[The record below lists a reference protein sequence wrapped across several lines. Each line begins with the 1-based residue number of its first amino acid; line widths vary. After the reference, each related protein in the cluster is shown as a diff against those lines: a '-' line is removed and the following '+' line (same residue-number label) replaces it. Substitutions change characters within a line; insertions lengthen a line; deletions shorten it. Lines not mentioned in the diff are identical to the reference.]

1 MSGVKI
7 KAAAGGGSTE
17 LQGPASTAD
26 NTVLKLP
33 SNIVADQFLTT
44 DSNGAMSWAE
54 AGGGKILQLQY
65 ATTTTGQKTHT
76 ADIWEARTPTV
87 SITPSST
94 TSKILIQHYAHG
106 IVYYCNHA
114 ELKLS
119 RKVGTGSYTDLTGLS
134 GYGNAYDWTSIN
146 WSYTFVD
153 DSWYGGS
160 GAIEELTYQT
170 SQWTDQNPTYAHYN
184 YGGQGA
190 ASQSNKAI
198 MIAMEIGA

>member
-65 ATTTTGQKTHT
+65 ATTTTSQKEHQTHQIRKFQIDVRMSEIIYT
-76 ADIWEARTPTV
+76 GCSDIRPQKCGPCT
-87 SITPSST
+87 
-94 TSKILIQHYAHG
+94 QRRG
-106 IVYYCNHA
+106 I
-114 ELKLS
+114 LKLMFIQNFP
-119 RKVGTGSYTDLTGLS
+119 
-134 GYGNAYDWTSIN
+134 GNKYN
-146 WSYTFVD
+146 N
-153 DSWYGGS
+153 
-160 GAIEELTYQT
+160 
-170 SQWTDQNPTYAHYN
+170 DQL
-184 YGGQGA
+184 
-190 ASQSNKAI
+190 
-198 MIAMEIGA
+198 